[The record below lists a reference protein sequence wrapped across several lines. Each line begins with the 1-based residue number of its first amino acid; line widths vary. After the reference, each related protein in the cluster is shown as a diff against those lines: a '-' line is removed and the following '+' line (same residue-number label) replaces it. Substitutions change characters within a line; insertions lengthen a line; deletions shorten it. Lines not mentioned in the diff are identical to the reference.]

1 MTCARNA
8 RKQECLSS
16 NSPAMKNIAIFASGH
31 GTNARAIMKYFS
43 ESKDVKVALVVATKA
58 NIGVIEFAAEAG
70 VPCEVCLP
78 KTDFG
83 QGGKLDSLL
92 KEYEIS
98 NIVLAGC
105 LAFIPAWLTAAY
117 ENKIV
122 NIHPSLLP
130 KYGGRGMYGDHVHKA
145 VLAAKEKESGITIH
159 IVNEEFDSGP
169 IIFQA
174 KCEVK
179 EDDTPDSL
187 ATRIHALEH
196 RYFPEVIGKWV
207 ME

>member
-1 MTCARNA
+1 
-8 RKQECLSS
+8 
-16 NSPAMKNIAIFASGH
+16 
-31 GTNARAIMKYFS
+31 MKYFS
-43 ESKDVKVALVVATKA
+43 GNEDVKVSLVVATKPG
-58 NIGVIEFAAEAG
+58 IGVIEFAEEAN
-70 VPCEVCLP
+70 VPCEVCLS

-92 KEYEIS
+92 NENEITH
-98 NIVLAGC
+98 IVLAGC
-105 LAFIPAWLTAAY
+105 LAFIPAWLTTLY
-117 ENKIV
+117 EGKIV

-130 KYGGRGMYGDHVHKA
+130 KYGGKGMYGDRVHEA

-196 RYFPEVIGKWV
+196 KHFPEVIEKWV